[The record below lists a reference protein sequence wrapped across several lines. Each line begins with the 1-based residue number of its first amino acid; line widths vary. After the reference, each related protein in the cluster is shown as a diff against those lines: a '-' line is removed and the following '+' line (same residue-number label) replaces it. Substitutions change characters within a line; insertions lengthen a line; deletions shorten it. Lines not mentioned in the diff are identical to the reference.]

1 MIPEGMRDI
10 LPPETGQRRAVEDI
24 LRRRFGAYGY
34 REVITPW
41 LEFAET
47 LEVAGDDTL
56 AAGYRLWD
64 GQGRQLMVR
73 TDMTAPVAR
82 VAADRYSDEPL
93 PLRFSYI
100 ASAIRPWAPQRGQDG
115 EFVQA
120 GAELLGLHAAS
131 ADAEAVTLLCD
142 ALASLGLRDYRVT
155 LGTVAFHRALV
166 DSLGLADV
174 DRAKLLEAL
183 ADRDY
188 PLLESIA
195 GKSALGD
202 SARKALQRM
211 LELGGTRDSLAQ
223 ARKLAT
229 SPRMETAIEQLVSVH
244 DLVEEAGYGDVLT
257 FDFGLF
263 QDLSYY
269 SDLVFEAYAPGVG
282 LPIASGGRY
291 DGLLARFDWDIPAVG
306 FAIGL
311 DRLEQALDEAGVL
324 PAAAPAPLAFVGGLE
339 QPARAAELRRMGWSV
354 AALPDAA
361 ETSSRPRVYKRGN
374 TYWVDL
380 ADGRSSS
387 GSWRDALKALERPR
401 GRA

>member
-10 LPPETGQRRAVEDI
+10 LPPETGQRRAVEAI
-24 LRRRFGAYGY
+24 LRRRFDAYGY
-34 REVITPW
+34 GEVITPW

-64 GQGRQLMVR
+64 EQGRQLMVR

-142 ALASLGLRDYRVT
+142 TLASLGLRDYRVT

-166 DSLGLADV
+166 DSLGLADS

-211 LELGGTRDSLAQ
+211 LELSGTRDSLAQ

-229 SPRMETAIEQLVSVH
+229 SPRMEAAIEKLVSVH
-244 DLVEEAGYGDVLT
+244 DLVEEAGYGEVLT

-263 QDLSYY
+263 QDLSLLQRPCVRGVRARRRAAHRLGRALRRAARPLRLGHPRGGLRHRPRP
-269 SDLVFEAYAPGVG
+269 SGAGVG
-282 LPIASGGRY
+282 RGRRPACGRAGPT
-291 DGLLARFDWDIPAVG
+291 GLR
-306 FAIGL
+306 
-311 DRLEQALDEAGVL
+311 RRSRT
-324 PAAAPAPLAFVGGLE
+324 
-339 QPARAAELRRMGWSV
+339 ARARRRTATHGLV
-354 AALPDAA
+354 CGGAAG
-361 ETSSRPRVYKRGN
+361 RG
-374 TYWVDL
+374 
-380 ADGRSSS
+380 
-387 GSWRDALKALERPR
+387 
-401 GRA
+401 

>member
-10 LPPETGQRRAVEDI
+10 LPPETGQRRSVETI
-24 LRRRFGAYGY
+24 LRRRFDAYGY
-34 REVITPW
+34 GEVITPW

-64 GQGRQLMVR
+64 EQGRQLMVR

-120 GAELLGLHAAS
+120 GAELLGLHGAS

-142 ALASLGLRDYRVT
+142 ALASLGLHDYRVT

-166 DSLGLADV
+166 DSLGLGGD

-211 LELGGTRDSLAQ
+211 LELSGTRDSLAQ

-229 SPRMETAIEQLVSVH
+229 SPRMETAIDQLVSVH

-291 DGLLARFDWDIPAVG
+291 DGLLARFDWDIPGVG

-324 PAAAPAPLAFVGGLE
+324 PVAAAAPLVFVGGLE

-354 AALPDAA
+354 AALPDEA
-361 ETSSRPRVYKRGN
+361 ETSSRPLVYRHGN
-374 TYWVDL
+374 TYRVEL

-387 GSWRDALKALERPR
+387 GSWRDTLKALERSQ

>member
-10 LPPETGQRRAVEDI
+10 LPPETRQRRDVEAV
-24 LRRRFGAYGY
+24 LRRRFDAYGY
-34 REVITPW
+34 GEVITPW

-56 AAGYRLWD
+56 AGGYRSWD
-64 GQGRQLMVR
+64 EQGRQLMVR
-73 TDMTAPVAR
+73 TDMTVPVAR
-82 VAADRYSDEPL
+82 LAAARYSGEPL
-93 PLRFSYI
+93 PLRFCYI

-120 GAELLGLHAAS
+120 GVELLGLRAAE

-142 ALASLGLRDYRVT
+142 TLASLGLRGYRVT

-166 DSLGLADV
+166 DSLGLADD

-183 ADRDY
+183 SDRDY

-195 GKSALGD
+195 GKSDLGD
-202 SARKALQRM
+202 SGRKALQRM
-211 LELGGTRDSLAQ
+211 IELSGTRDSLVQ

-229 SPRMETAIEQLVSVH
+229 SPKMEAAIEQLVSVH
-244 DLVEEAGYGDVLT
+244 DLVDEAGYGDVLT
-257 FDFGLF
+257 FDFGFF

-269 SDLVFEAYAPGVG
+269 SGLVFEAYAPGVG

-311 DRLEQALDEAGVL
+311 DRLEEALDEAGAL
-324 PAAAPAPLAFVGGLE
+324 PTAAPAPLAFVGGLE
-339 QPARAAELRRMGWSV
+339 QPARTAELRRMGWPV
-354 AALPDAA
+354 AALPEGAD
-361 ETSSRPRVYKRGN
+361 EPSLPRLVRRGGSF
-374 TYWVDL
+374 TVEL
-380 ADGRSSS
+380 ADGSSFS
-387 GSWRDALKALERPR
+387 GSWRDALKALERPL
-401 GRA
+401 GRP